1 MQQPADPG
9 RRQAVVDEHEK
20 HEHKRHETQ
29 ATDKKA
35 GTSCTKHSHLK
46 SETEHPGDD
55 DRSLT

>member
-1 MQQPADPG
+1 M
-9 RRQAVVDEHEK
+9 DEHEK

-35 GTSCTKHSHLK
+35 GTSCTKHSHLE
-46 SETEHPGDD
+46 SETEPPTDD